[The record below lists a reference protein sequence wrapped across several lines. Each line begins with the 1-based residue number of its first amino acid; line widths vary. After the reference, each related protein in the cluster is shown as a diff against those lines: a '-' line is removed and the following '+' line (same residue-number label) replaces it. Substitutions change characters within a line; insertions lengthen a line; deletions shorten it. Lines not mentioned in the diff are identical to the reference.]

1 MEHVVSRADLA
12 HNESSPFSSPEPDV
26 LERFRGLDEL
36 EFAPS
41 RATLANDNVTM
52 TGNDDDEGLEFQLF
66 AAPKKGGGHSK
77 TSTSAETH
85 RVRLRSPS
93 LDPEKV
99 GFVRPHR
106 DQSYYFARTLMAE
119 ERNELETAAVTG
131 AQVLSHA
138 ASSWPG
144 TAYPWKILHL
154 SNPNSRTSFS
164 DQARIA
170 RLGDP
175 SPAKKRTR
183 PGKKYRIKIRK
194 KAAAAVAK
202 KEERKAE
209 EEKKEAEEREKRTRR
224 NREKKVKRK
233 AKEKAKKADGAQA
246 GEEGGKRE
254 GEEDLG

>member
-12 HNESSPFSSPEPDV
+12 RTESSPSPSPEPDV

-41 RATLANDNVTM
+41 KATSADNDVTM
-52 TGNDDDEGLEFQLF
+52 TGNEHDEGLEFQLF
-66 AAPKKGGGHSK
+66 AAPKKSGGDLK
-77 TSTSAETH
+77 AYAPAETH
-85 RVRLRSPS
+85 RIRLRSPS

-106 DQSYYFARTLMAE
+106 YQGYYFARELTAE
-119 ERNELETAAVTG
+119 EKNQMENAAVTG
-131 AQVLSHA
+131 RQVLSHA
-138 ASSWPG
+138 TSPWPG

-154 SNPNSRTSFS
+154 PSSRSAKALPS
-164 DQARIA
+164 QLHIP

-194 KAAAAVAK
+194 KAAAALEK
-202 KEERKAE
+202 KEERKAQ
-209 EEKKEAEEREKRTRR
+209 EEKREAEEREKRTRR

-233 AKEKAKKADGAQA
+233 AKEKAKKADGAKG
-246 GEEGGKRE
+246 GEEGDEGK
-254 GEEDLG
+254 GEEGSG